1 MLCPNRCPN
10 PAIHYIGGC
19 LENITFENELPQY
32 LQTSSLVGEH
42 SDFST
47 HLSGPAQELL
57 AGLLDIRAW
66 KRFSSDQIE
75 TIKKHQFFSHV
86 NWHVSRN
93 RGHGRPHSKLLR
105 GVTSAFATRRRSST
119 TTTTS
124 SSLRSYPILRLRTV
138 IVSRTIS
145 WMLWAFATKRCVL
158 PASLSI
164 WRWYKFP
171 CHAPGILPDLRR
183 RSVEIYGIQVRLSD
197 AH

>member
-1 MLCPNRCPN
+1 MLRPNRCPN

-93 RGHGRPHSKLLR
+93 RDMGAYIPSSCAALIVHLPHVGARAPPPRQARASDL
-105 GVTSAFATRRRSST
+105 TRSSDCA
-119 TTTTS
+119 
-124 SSLRSYPILRLRTV
+124 L
-138 IVSRTIS
+138 
-145 WMLWAFATKRCVL
+145 
-158 PASLSI
+158 
-164 WRWYKFP
+164 
-171 CHAPGILPDLRR
+171 
-183 RSVEIYGIQVRLSD
+183 
-197 AH
+197 